1 MLVSDVNLPI
11 YECKNS
17 LTARKNPEVVTNL
30 LQQEVDKGFLK
41 GPFSQPPFLS
51 YRVSP
56 LGIATHKYSKKQRL
70 IIDLSSPHN
79 LDEHYSVNDLIDKD
93 LCSLTYIKIDD
104 AINAIQRYGSKSLCC
119 KVDISDAF
127 KQLPIKKEQWHLF
140 CVKWNGQYYHYVR
153 LPFGCRSSPR
163 LFDSLSTSV
172 CWIAQ
177 NNYDIKVIFHL
188 LDDFLTVDKPSDCGE
203 RTMALLS
210 LIFNKLN
217 IPLSSKKTVGPVCE
231 LEYLGI
237 ILDTINMQARLPLDK
252 VERITQFISFVLDK
266 KSCTRR
272 ELEQLLGHLNFA
284 TRVILP
290 GRAFVTYLYRL
301 MCSVKESHH
310 YVHLNKECKSDLTM
324 WLQFLSTWN
333 GINMFYESHLT
344 SAADMHLFTD
354 ASSTIGFGGFYQ
366 GKWFCDTWPTDLPTI
381 SDKTLSI
388 AFLELYPIVV
398 SAVLWGKG
406 WYKKRILFHC
416 DNLASV
422 IILTKDEQISSVST
436 RGRESSNSLSNPGR
450 DYLDIAVENLQTFA
464 VADST
469 KALYNVGYEHYLKFL
484 QLQGSTWSTF
494 QLPPV
499 SENLL
504 MRFIAYCESN
514 KHLRYSTI
522 KSYLCGIRFYYLLKG
537 GVNPLENFVGKPLPK
552 LKSVLVGLKKKHA
565 IMPKRIRLP
574 ITFDILYKMCFLL
587 RNCIFDSYTDVLIE
601 AACVTAFFGFLRCGE
616 FSVND
621 TKKFDHES
629 NLCLSDVQITNDCIF
644 VHLKKSKTDPFRYG
658 ITIPLFKNNT
668 DICPVVVLQKY
679 YRLRMSIFSNSESF
693 FITNKGDPLSRNFFI
708 SHVKCTLD
716 KLGLSSE
723 KYNGH
728 SFRSGAA
735 TTAHKARLEDH
746 LIQTLGRW
754 SSDCYTK
761 YIHTSPDVLR
771 QAQIQMTS
779 TLNN

>member
-266 KSCTRR
+266 N
-272 ELEQLLGHLNFA
+272 LV
-284 TRVILP
+284 RV
-290 GRAFVTYLYRL
+290 
-301 MCSVKESHH
+301 E
-310 YVHLNKECKSDLTM
+310 N
-324 WLQFLSTWN
+324 
-333 GINMFYESHLT
+333 
-344 SAADMHLFTD
+344 
-354 ASSTIGFGGFYQ
+354 
-366 GKWFCDTWPTDLPTI
+366 
-381 SDKTLSI
+381 
-388 AFLELYPIVV
+388 
-398 SAVLWGKG
+398 
-406 WYKKRILFHC
+406 
-416 DNLASV
+416 
-422 IILTKDEQISSVST
+422 
-436 RGRESSNSLSNPGR
+436 SNN
-450 DYLDIAVENLQTFA
+450 YLDILT
-464 VADST
+464 
-469 KALYNVGYEHYLKFL
+469 
-484 QLQGSTWSTF
+484 
-494 QLPPV
+494 
-499 SENLL
+499 LL
-504 MRFIAYCESN
+504 
-514 KHLRYSTI
+514 
-522 KSYLCGIRFYYLLKG
+522 
-537 GVNPLENFVGKPLPK
+537 LE
-552 LKSVLVGLKKKHA
+552 
-565 IMPKRIRLP
+565 
-574 ITFDILYKMCFLL
+574 
-587 RNCIFDSYTDVLIE
+587 
-601 AACVTAFFGFLRCGE
+601 
-616 FSVND
+616 
-621 TKKFDHES
+621 
-629 NLCLSDVQITNDCIF
+629 
-644 VHLKKSKTDPFRYG
+644 
-658 ITIPLFKNNT
+658 
-668 DICPVVVLQKY
+668 
-679 YRLRMSIFSNSESF
+679 
-693 FITNKGDPLSRNFFI
+693 
-708 SHVKCTLD
+708 
-716 KLGLSSE
+716 
-723 KYNGH
+723 
-728 SFRSGAA
+728 
-735 TTAHKARLEDH
+735 
-746 LIQTLGRW
+746 
-754 SSDCYTK
+754 
-761 YIHTSPDVLR
+761 
-771 QAQIQMTS
+771 
-779 TLNN
+779 